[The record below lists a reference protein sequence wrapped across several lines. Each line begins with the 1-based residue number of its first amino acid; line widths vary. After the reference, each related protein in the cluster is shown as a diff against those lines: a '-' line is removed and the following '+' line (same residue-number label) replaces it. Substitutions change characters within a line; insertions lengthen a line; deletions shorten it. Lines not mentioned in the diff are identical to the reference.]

1 MNFFLKMKK
10 AGFKIQDQPQYFY
23 VKSEGF
29 RHIEVKVKNK
39 KFYYLHSDAFEYCV
53 QNVRAIEKVDDM
65 IQYEKVDGDGG
76 VRRIDLFDAGVFS
89 CCQMLADM
97 ALGNAANKWLKRE

>member
-1 MNFFLKMKK
+1 
-10 AGFKIQDQPQYFY
+10 
-23 VKSEGF
+23 
-29 RHIEVKVKNK
+29 
-39 KFYYLHSDAFEYCV
+39 
-53 QNVRAIEKVDDM
+53 M

>member
-1 MNFFLKMKK
+1 MLFSISL
-10 AGFKIQDQPQYFY
+10 
-23 VKSEGF
+23 
-29 RHIEVKVKNK
+29 
-39 KFYYLHSDAFEYCV
+39 

-89 CCQMLADM
+89 CCQMYSGYGA
-97 ALGNAANKWLKRE
+97 RECSK